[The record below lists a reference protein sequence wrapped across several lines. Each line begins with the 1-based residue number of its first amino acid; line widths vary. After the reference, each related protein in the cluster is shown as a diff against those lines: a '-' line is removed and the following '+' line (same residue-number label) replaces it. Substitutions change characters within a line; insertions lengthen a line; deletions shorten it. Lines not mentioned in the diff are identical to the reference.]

1 MSQHL
6 FQSYFRDLDALRMV
20 GADTENQLRPAFERL
35 LADYA
40 RSRNLVFVP
49 EVPMKAVNGK
59 NTIRP
64 DGVVKGLNRM
74 DWGYWEAKDEKDDLD
89 DEIRTK
95 IAKGYPLD
103 NIIFDDTRKAVL
115 YQAGVRVLEID
126 MSDKE
131 ALQSLLERFFTFER
145 PEYTAFREALEAF
158 HADVPPIVAEL
169 RELLAKTAREN
180 PDFVSSREE
189 FLKVCQ
195 ASINTE
201 VSMEDV
207 NEMLLQH
214 VLTEDIFT
222 TIFDDAD
229 FHHAN
234 NIARELVSVLD
245 TFFRGAV
252 KRNVLARIRPYY
264 EAIRAAA
271 SRIADYREKQT
282 FLKAVYEDFYKAYNP
297 KAADRLGVV
306 YTPHEIVRFMI
317 HATDELL
324 HSHFGKDLLA
334 SGVDILD
341 PATGTGTFICD
352 LLEYFPTS
360 RKEQIRHKYLH
371 ELHANEVSILPYY
384 IANLNIEYVFQ
395 QKTGEYREFPN
406 LCFVDTLDNTGFG
419 FAGQQGDMFGSL
431 SAENAARVKRQ
442 NERNIA
448 VVIGN
453 PPYNANQQNENDNN
467 KNRTYREVDK
477 RIKDTYIAAS
487 TAQKTKLYDMYARF
501 FRWASDRLAAN
512 GIVAFI
518 CNRSFIE
525 SRTFDG
531 FRKCVAEEFSD
542 IYIVDTR
549 SDVRANPRIAGTTHN
564 VFGIQTGVAVVF
576 LVRKG
581 TPRLAALATP
591 LSAKAGNV
599 LEETPRQSS
608 LRSTATPLSA
618 KKGNVLPSS
627 ETKSGVARNSSSPR
641 EGVAAKRSKADGVAS
656 LARIHY
662 FTLTDEQTRKEKLEW
677 FATTAFGDIPFER
690 ITPDDRHTWLNQTD
704 NDFDTLLPLC
714 SKDVKSGKAKTGAVF
729 ELFANGIKTNRDE
742 WVYDFDKINL
752 EAKCRYLVDRYNQQV
767 KGGIRDNDS
776 LDYSI
781 KWSRDL
787 KNKMYTNSSAN
798 FNAENIVRSLWR
810 PFTRQFYYKE
820 KKFSDVLTEN
830 HVQIFGGQLTQIND
844 VINLS
849 GLSPMKPFQA
859 LASNIISDYEFVEKN
874 ICLPLYRYE
883 NGERRENITE
893 WGLQQFR
900 ARYGQQTPR
909 QSSLRLTATPLLE
922 KEGNVLVAE
931 ETPRLASLAT
941 PLSAKEGNVFSS
953 PEAKALPNNSPSL
966 GEGVSDKRSEADG
979 VVLRFREKHLSLPSN
994 PALKQRAR
1002 ELRKAGVLSEV
1013 LFWNQVK
1020 NEQIFGLDFDR
1031 QRVIGHYIVDFY
1043 IKRLGIV
1050 VEIDGSSHDDKAEYD
1065 AQRDEYL
1072 QALGIDVV
1080 HYTDVDVKKN
1090 LAAVIADLK
1099 AFIVEKFTVVE
1110 ETPRLASLATP
1121 LSAKAGN
1128 FSPSPLAKAVPY
1140 NSPSLGEGVAA
1151 QRSAADGVVPLVVE
1165 ETPRLASLATPLS
1178 AKAGNFSPSPLAK
1191 AVPYNSP
1198 SLGEGV
1204 AAQRSA
1210 ADGVVPLERD
1220 ITKEDIFHY
1229 VYAVLHCPHYRRKYE
1244 QNLKR
1249 DFPRVPFY
1257 ADFAEWAAWGRELMR
1272 LHVDYENV
1280 EPFALEREDKPL
1292 RAGTPLPLK
1301 SKLKA
1306 DKAAGTIAVDEST
1319 TLGGI
1324 PAEAWEYKLGN
1335 RSALEWVCDQ
1345 YRDYTP
1351 SDPTIREKFHTY
1363 RFADHKEQVI
1373 ALLQRVCRVSV
1384 ETVRITRAMEA
1395 CAE

>member
-49 EVPMKAVNGK
+49 EVPMKAVSGS

-64 DGVVKGLNRM
+64 DGVIKGLNRM
-74 DWGYWEAKDEKDDLD
+74 DWGYWEAKDEKDNLD

-95 IAKGYPLD
+95 IAKGYPTD

-131 ALQSLLERFFTFER
+131 ALQTLLERFFTFER
-145 PEYTAFREALEAF
+145 PEYTAFREALEHF

-180 PDFVSSREE
+180 TAFVQAREVFLNVSQATINPD
-189 FLKVCQ
+189 
-195 ASINTE
+195 

-214 VLTEDIFT
+214 ILTEDIFT
-222 TIFDDAD
+222 TIFDDAE

-234 NIARELVSVLD
+234 NIARELESVLD

-252 KRNVLARIRPYY
+252 KRTTLARIRPYY

-271 SRIADYREKQT
+271 ARIADYREKQT

-324 HSHFGKDLLA
+324 HTHFGKDLLA
-334 SGVDILD
+334 SGVEILD

-352 LLEYFPTS
+352 LLDYFPAS

-384 IANLNIEYVFQ
+384 IANLNIEYVYQ

-442 NERNIA
+442 NDRNIA

-467 KNRTYREVDK
+467 KNRTYRDVDK

-512 GIVAFI
+512 GIVAFV

-564 VFGIQTGVAVVF
+564 VFGIQTGVAVVL
-576 LVRKG
+576 LVRKE
-581 TPRLAALATP
+581 ASQP
-591 LSAKAGNV
+591 LSKKQKKS
-599 LEETPRQSS
+599 TP
-608 LRSTATPLSA
+608 TAA
-618 KKGNVLPSS
+618 
-627 ETKSGVARNSSSPR
+627 
-641 EGVAAKRSKADGVAS
+641 

-677 FATTAFGDIPFER
+677 FATTAFQDIPFER

-714 SKDVKSGKAKTGAVF
+714 SKDVKSGKAKKGALF
-729 ELFANGIKTNRDE
+729 ELFSNGIVSNRDE
-742 WVYDFDKINL
+742 WVYDFDARNL
-752 EAKCRYLVDRYNQQV
+752 ESKMRFMIDKYNENVVQ
-767 KGGIRDNDS
+767 NS
-776 LDYSI
+776 FNTEI
-781 KWSRDL
+781 KWSATL
-787 KNKMYTNSSAN
+787 KDWARRGIKIKFEELHLSESV
-798 FNAENIVRSLWR
+798 FR
-810 PFTRQFYYKE
+810 PFVKEYFYKE
-820 KKFSDVLTEN
+820 NVVNDR
-830 HVQIFGGQLTQIND
+830 LTQNHFATFGEQLNIKTPS
-844 VINLS
+844 IC
-849 GLSPMKPFQA
+849 FQGIGIDRPYHVFA
-859 LASNIISDYEFVEKN
+859 VCYLPHLQITPNGQYV
-874 ICLPLYRYE
+874 PLYRYE

-893 WGLQQFR
+893 WGLKQFR
-900 ARYGQQTPR
+900 ARYG
-909 QSSLRLTATPLLE
+909 
-922 KEGNVLVAE
+922 K
-931 ETPRLASLAT
+931 
-941 PLSAKEGNVFSS
+941 
-953 PEAKALPNNSPSL
+953 
-966 GEGVSDKRSEADG
+966 GVGR
-979 VVLRFREKHLSLPSN
+979 
-994 PALKQRAR
+994 
-1002 ELRKAGVLSEV
+1002 
-1013 LFWNQVK
+1013 
-1020 NEQIFGLDFDR
+1020 
-1031 QRVIGHYIVDFY
+1031 
-1043 IKRLGIV
+1043 
-1050 VEIDGSSHDDKAEYD
+1050 
-1065 AQRDEYL
+1065 
-1072 QALGIDVV
+1072 
-1080 HYTDVDVKKN
+1080 
-1090 LAAVIADLK
+1090 
-1099 AFIVEKFTVVE
+1099 
-1110 ETPRLASLATP
+1110 
-1121 LSAKAGN
+1121 
-1128 FSPSPLAKAVPY
+1128 
-1140 NSPSLGEGVAA
+1140 
-1151 QRSAADGVVPLVVE
+1151 
-1165 ETPRLASLATPLS
+1165 
-1178 AKAGNFSPSPLAK
+1178 
-1191 AVPYNSP
+1191 
-1198 SLGEGV
+1198 
-1204 AAQRSA
+1204 
-1210 ADGVVPLERD
+1210 
-1220 ITKEDIFHY
+1220 EDIFHY
-1229 VYAVLHCPHYRRKYE
+1229 VYAVLHNPQYRRKYE

-1257 ADFAEWAAWGRELMR
+1257 ADFGQWAAWGQELMR
-1272 LHVDYENV
+1272 LHVGYEAV
-1280 EPFALEREDKPL
+1280 EPFPLQREDKPV

-1306 DKAAGTIAVDEST
+1306 DKATGEITVDEST
-1319 TLGGI
+1319 TLVGI

-1351 SDPTIREKFHTY
+1351 TDPTIREKFHTY
-1363 RFADHKEQVI
+1363 RFADYKELVI
-1373 ALLQRVCRVSV
+1373 TLLQRVCRVSL
-1384 ETVRITRAMEA
+1384 ETVRITQAMEVQS
-1395 CAE
+1395 E

>member
-6 FQSYFRDLDALRMV
+6 FQSYFRNLDALRMV

-35 LADYA
+35 LADFA

-131 ALQSLLERFFTFER
+131 ALQLLLERFFTFER

-180 PDFVSSREE
+180 PEFVRSREE

-195 ASINTE
+195 ASINAE

-222 TIFDDAD
+222 TIFDDAE

-581 TPRLAALATP
+581 KPRLAALATP
-591 LSAKAGNV
+591 LSAKVGNV
-599 LEETPRQSS
+599 LEETPRQSA
-608 LRSTATPLSA
+608 LRLTATPLSA

-627 ETKSGVARNSSSPR
+627 ETKSGVARNSPSPR
-641 EGVAAKRSKADGVAS
+641 EGVAAKRSKADGLVS

-714 SKDVKSGKAKTGAVF
+714 SKDVKSNAVF
-729 ELFANGIKTNRDE
+729 TLMSTGYLTGRDE
-742 WVYDFDKINL
+742 WITDVSKSNLSDKTKYFLDFFNSLSPDYEEYD
-752 EAKCRYLVDRYNQQV
+752 
-767 KGGIRDNDS
+767 IR
-776 LDYSI
+776 I
-781 KWSRDL
+781 KWSRNL
-787 KNKMYTNSSAN
+787 KRHLSVGKKEEFSSSS
-798 FNAENIVRSLWR
+798 IIDSHYR
-810 PFTRQFYYKE
+810 PFHKVLLYKSDLLVDE
-820 KKFSDVLTEN
+820 KSHLRK
-830 HVQIFGGQLTQIND
+830 IFAQETNYGICF
-844 VINLS
+844 S
-849 GLSPMKPFQA
+849 GLSSMKPFQSLMA
-859 LASNIISDYEFVEKN
+859 TQFFSYDFLEKTQ
-874 ICLPLYRYE
+874 CLPLYRYE

-900 ARYGQQTPR
+900 ARYGKQTPR
-909 QSSLRLTATPLLE
+909 QSALRLTATPLLE

-931 ETPRLASLAT
+931 ETPRLALLAT
-941 PLSAKEGNVFSS
+941 PLSAKAGNVFSS

-1080 HYTDVDVKKN
+1080 HYTDAEVKGN
-1090 LAAVIADLK
+1090 MTGVIESLK
-1099 AFIVEKFTVVE
+1099 RYILEHFVE
-1110 ETPRLASLATP
+1110 ETPRLAAPATP

-1128 FSPSPLAKAVPY
+1128 FSPSPLAKAAPN
-1140 NSPSLGEGVAA
+1140 NSPSPREGVSDK
-1151 QRSAADGVVPLVVE
+1151 RSEADGV
-1165 ETPRLASLATPLS
+1165 AST
-1178 AKAGNFSPSPLAK
+1178 
-1191 AVPYNSP
+1191 
-1198 SLGEGV
+1198 
-1204 AAQRSA
+1204 
-1210 ADGVVPLERD
+1210 ERD

-1257 ADFAEWAAWGRELMR
+1257 ADFAQWAAWGRDLMR
-1272 LHVDYENV
+1272 LHVDYESV
-1280 EPFALEREDKPL
+1280 EPFALEREDKPV

-1306 DKAAGTIAVDEST
+1306 DKAVGEIAVDEST

-1324 PAEAWEYKLGN
+1324 PSEAWEYKLGN

-1373 ALLQRVCRVSV
+1373 TLLQRICRVSV

-1395 CAE
+1395 AGDE

>member
-1 MSQHL
+1 MVSKARRGVSYNTFISSMSQHL

-35 LADYA
+35 LADYS

-49 EVPMKAVNGK
+49 EVPMKSVNGT

-74 DWGYWEAKDEKDDLD
+74 DWGYWEAKDEKDDLE
-89 DEIRTK
+89 DEIRAK
-95 IAKGYPLD
+95 IAKGYPTD

-131 ALQSLLERFFTFER
+131 ALQTLLERFFTFER

-158 HADVPPIVAEL
+158 HADVPPIVTEL

-180 PDFVSSREE
+180 TAFVRSREE

-195 ASINTE
+195 TSINAE

-222 TIFDDAD
+222 TIFEDAE

-234 NIARELVSVLD
+234 NIARELESVLD

-252 KRNVLARIRPYY
+252 KRTVLARIRPYY

-271 SRIADYREKQT
+271 VRIADYREKQT

-324 HSHFGKDLLA
+324 HTHFGKDLLA

-352 LLEYFPTS
+352 LLDYFPTS

-395 QKTGEYREFPN
+395 QKTGEYVEFPN

-431 SAENAARVKRQ
+431 SVENAARVKRQ

-453 PPYNANQQNENDNN
+453 PPYSANQQNENDNN

-512 GIVAFI
+512 GIVAFV

-576 LVRKG
+576 LVRK
-581 TPRLAALATP
+581 
-591 LSAKAGNV
+591 
-599 LEETPRQSS
+599 ETPRQSA
-608 LRSTATPLSA
+608 LRLTATPLSA
-618 KKGNVLPSS
+618 KEGNFFSSPSAKAAS
-627 ETKSGVARNSSSPR
+627 DNSPSPR
-641 EGVAAKRSKADGVAS
+641 EGVAAQRSEADGVAS

-662 FTLTDEQTRKEKLEW
+662 FTLTDEQTRKQKLEW
-677 FATTAFGDIPFER
+677 FATTAFHDVPFER

-729 ELFANGIKTNRDE
+729 ELFSLGVVTNRDE
-742 WVYDFDKINL
+742 WVYDFDKESLSKKVQFLIQS
-752 EAKCRYLVDRYNQQV
+752 YNQEVERLVGV
-767 KGGIRDNDS
+767 KRSDVSDR
-776 LDYSI
+776 LDYEI
-781 KWSRDL
+781 KWTRAVKNDL
-787 KNKMYTNSSAN
+787 AKGRKYE
-798 FNAENIVRSLWR
+798 FNDERIITSFYR
-810 PFTRQFYYKE
+810 PFTKLLLYYDKNLNE
-820 KKFSDVLTEN
+820 MQYQTPLVFPDTSTANMVIGFSQGGRLDFATFVTDVMP
-830 HVQIFGGQLTQIND
+830 
-844 VINLS
+844 S
-849 GLSPMKPFQA
+849 
-859 LASNIISDYEFVEKN
+859 LATFSKDYAQ
-874 ICLPLYRYE
+874 CLPLYRYE

-893 WGLQQFR
+893 WGVQQFR
-900 ARYGQQTPR
+900 ARYGKITPR
-909 QSSLRLTATPLLE
+909 QSALRLT
-922 KEGNVLVAE
+922 
-931 ETPRLASLAT
+931 AT
-941 PLSAKEGNVFSS
+941 PLSAKEGNVQEHFSS
-953 PEAKALPNNSPSL
+953 PSAKAASDNSPSPR
-966 GEGVSDKRSEADG
+966 EGVAAQRSAADG
-979 VVLRFREKHLSLPSN
+979 VVPRFREKHLSLPSN

-1013 LFWNQVK
+1013 LFWSAVK
-1020 NEQIFGLDFDR
+1020 SEQIFGLDFDR
-1031 QRVIGHYIVDFY
+1031 QRIIGNYIVDFY
-1043 IKRLGIV
+1043 VKRLGIV
-1050 VEIDGSSHDDKAEYD
+1050 VEIDGSSHDGKEEYD
-1065 AQRDEYL
+1065 AVREEYL

-1090 LAAVIADLK
+1090 LAGVIADLK
-1099 AFIVEKFTVVE
+1099 AFIVEKFGVAE
-1110 ETPRLASLATP
+1110 ETPRQPALRLAATP
-1121 LSAKAGN
+1121 LSAKEGN
-1128 FSPSPLAKAVPY
+1128 FLDSQASTSENSPSQASTSENSPSQASTSE
-1140 NSPSLGEGVAA
+1140 NSPSLVKGSSTSENSPSLVKGWQSSVA
-1151 QRSAADGVVPLVVE
+1151 QTDGVVPQE
-1165 ETPRLASLATPLS
+1165 ER
-1178 AKAGNFSPSPLAK
+1178 
-1191 AVPYNSP
+1191 
-1198 SLGEGV
+1198 E
-1204 AAQRSA
+1204 
-1210 ADGVVPLERD
+1210 
-1220 ITKEDIFHY
+1220 ITREDIFHY
-1229 VYAVLHCPHYRRKYE
+1229 VYAVLHSPHYRRKYE

-1257 ADFAEWAAWGRELMR
+1257 ADFAEWAAWGQELMR
-1272 LHVDYENV
+1272 LHMGYESV
-1280 EPFALEREDKPL
+1280 EPFPLVREDKPL

-1306 DKAAGTIAVDEST
+1306 GKAKGEIAVDEST
-1319 TLGGI
+1319 ALTGI

-1395 CAE
+1395 SGE

>member
-1 MSQHL
+1 MAHNL
-6 FQSYFRDLDALRMV
+6 LQSYFRDLDALRMV

-40 RSRNLVFVP
+40 RARNLVFVP
-49 EVPMKAVNGK
+49 EAPMKAVNGK
-59 NTIRP
+59 HTIRP

-74 DWGYWEAKDEKDDLD
+74 DWGYWEAKDEKDDLNE
-89 DEIRTK
+89 EIRAK
-95 IAKGYPLD
+95 IAKGYPTD

-115 YQAGVRVLEID
+115 YQAGVRVLEIE

-131 ALQSLLERFFTFER
+131 ALQTLLERFFTFER

-180 PDFVSSREE
+180 ADFVRSREE

-195 ASINTE
+195 ASINTD
-201 VSMEDV
+201 VSMDDV

-214 VLTEDIFT
+214 ILTEDIFT
-222 TIFDDAD
+222 TIFEDAE

-271 SRIADYREKQT
+271 VRIADYREKQT

-324 HSHFGKDLLA
+324 HTHFGKDLLA

-395 QKTGEYREFPN
+395 QKTGEYCEFPN

-448 VVIGN
+448 VIIGN

-512 GIVAFI
+512 GIVAFV

-581 TPRLAALATP
+581 IHKETQSFAPLTKGERGITTLTSNPPRTEDAPPP
-591 LSAKAGNV
+591 LSK
-599 LEETPRQSS
+599 RQ
-608 LRSTATPLSA
+608 
-618 KKGNVLPSS
+618 KKGVLPP
-627 ETKSGVARNSSSPR
+627 A
-641 EGVAAKRSKADGVAS
+641 

-662 FTLTDEQTRKEKLEW
+662 FTLADEQTRKEKLEW
-677 FATTAFGDIPFER
+677 FATTAFADIPFER

-729 ELFANGIKTNRDE
+729 ELFSLGISTNRDE
-742 WVYDFDKINL
+742 WVIDYTPEALAKKMKFFADFYNNYKHTSEEYDTT
-752 EAKCRYLVDRYNQQV
+752 
-767 KGGIRDNDS
+767 
-776 LDYSI
+776 I
-781 KWSRDL
+781 KWSEQL
-787 KNKMYTNSSAN
+787 KRNHSNGVKEP
-798 FNAENIVRSLWR
+798 FDDGCIVPVAYR
-810 PFTRQFYYKE
+810 PFSTFQMY
-820 KKFSDVLTEN
+820 FSDTFIDRAGQAKEMFEGEN
-830 HVQIFGGQLTQIND
+830 Q
-844 VINLS
+844 VIAFRSGDRMDFLCNATNNIPNLNYYS
-849 GLSPMKPFQA
+849 LDPIQ
-859 LASNIISDYEFVEKN
+859 
-874 ICLPLYRYE
+874 CLPLYRYE
-883 NGERRENITE
+883 NGERRENITD
-893 WGLQQFR
+893 WGLKQFR
-900 ARYGQQTPR
+900 ARYGK
-909 QSSLRLTATPLLE
+909 S
-922 KEGNVLVAE
+922 
-931 ETPRLASLAT
+931 
-941 PLSAKEGNVFSS
+941 
-953 PEAKALPNNSPSL
+953 
-966 GEGVSDKRSEADG
+966 
-979 VVLRFREKHLSLPSN
+979 
-994 PALKQRAR
+994 
-1002 ELRKAGVLSEV
+1002 
-1013 LFWNQVK
+1013 
-1020 NEQIFGLDFDR
+1020 
-1031 QRVIGHYIVDFY
+1031 
-1043 IKRLGIV
+1043 
-1050 VEIDGSSHDDKAEYD
+1050 VE
-1065 AQRDEYL
+1065 R
-1072 QALGIDVV
+1072 
-1080 HYTDVDVKKN
+1080 
-1090 LAAVIADLK
+1090 
-1099 AFIVEKFTVVE
+1099 
-1110 ETPRLASLATP
+1110 
-1121 LSAKAGN
+1121 
-1128 FSPSPLAKAVPY
+1128 
-1140 NSPSLGEGVAA
+1140 
-1151 QRSAADGVVPLVVE
+1151 
-1165 ETPRLASLATPLS
+1165 
-1178 AKAGNFSPSPLAK
+1178 
-1191 AVPYNSP
+1191 
-1198 SLGEGV
+1198 
-1204 AAQRSA
+1204 
-1210 ADGVVPLERD
+1210 
-1220 ITKEDIFHY
+1220 EDIFHY
-1229 VYAVLHCPHYRRKYE
+1229 VYAVLHCPRYRRKYE

-1257 ADFAEWAAWGRELMR
+1257 ADFQQWVSWGKELMR
-1272 LHVDYENV
+1272 LHVEYETA
-1280 EPFALEREDKPL
+1280 EPFLLEREDKPV

-1306 DKAAGTIAVDEST
+1306 DKAKGEIIVDEST
-1319 TLGGI
+1319 TLSGV
-1324 PAEAWEYKLGN
+1324 PPEAWEYRLGN

-1363 RFADHKEQVI
+1363 RFADYKERVI
-1373 ALLQRVCRVSV
+1373 TLLQQVCRVSI
-1384 ETVRITRAMEA
+1384 ETMRIIREMEKEGA
-1395 CAE
+1395 KEG

>member
-49 EVPMKAVNGK
+49 EVPMKSINGT

-180 PDFVSSREE
+180 PDFVRSREE

-195 ASINTE
+195 ASINAE

-222 TIFDDAD
+222 TIFEDAE

-234 NIARELVSVLD
+234 NIARELESVLD

-252 KRNVLARIRPYY
+252 KRSVLARIRPYY

-271 SRIADYREKQT
+271 VRIADYREKQT

-324 HSHFGKDLLA
+324 HTHFGKDLLA

-352 LLEYFPTS
+352 LLDYFPTS

-431 SAENAARVKRQ
+431 SVENAARVKRQ

-512 GIVAFI
+512 GIIAFI

-581 TPRLAALATP
+581 KDSFAP
-591 LSAKAGNV
+591 LTKEQKDSFAPLTKAG
-599 LEETPRQSS
+599 L
-608 LRSTATPLSA
+608 LRGQ
-618 KKGNVLPSS
+618 KKGILPP
-627 ETKSGVARNSSSPR
+627 A
-641 EGVAAKRSKADGVAS
+641 

-662 FTLTDEQTRKEKLEW
+662 FTLTDEQTRKQKLEW
-677 FATTAFGDIPFER
+677 FATTGFHDVPFER

-704 NDFDTLLPLC
+704 NDFDSLLPLC

-729 ELFANGIKTNRDE
+729 ELFSLGISTNRDE
-742 WVYDFDKINL
+742 WVIDYTPEALAKKMKFFADFYNNYKHTSGEYDTT
-752 EAKCRYLVDRYNQQV
+752 
-767 KGGIRDNDS
+767 
-776 LDYSI
+776 I
-781 KWSRDL
+781 KWSRNL
-787 KNKMYTNSSAN
+787 KRN
-798 FNAENIVRSLWR
+798 FEQGKKEQFDADRIVSVAYR
-810 PFTRQFYYKE
+810 PFTRLSLY
-820 KKFSDVLTEN
+820 FSNNFVDELGQAEEIFTESTQAFAIMGLGAAKAFSALGTN
-830 HVQIFGGQLTQIND
+830 GQTDLNF
-844 VINLS
+844 
-849 GLSPMKPFQA
+849 LSPA
-859 LASNIISDYEFVEKN
+859 ANGCRI
-874 ICLPLYRYE
+874 LPLYRYE

-900 ARYGQQTPR
+900 ARYG
-909 QSSLRLTATPLLE
+909 
-922 KEGNVLVAE
+922 K
-931 ETPRLASLAT
+931 
-941 PLSAKEGNVFSS
+941 
-953 PEAKALPNNSPSL
+953 
-966 GEGVSDKRSEADG
+966 D
-979 VVLRFREKHLSLPSN
+979 
-994 PALKQRAR
+994 
-1002 ELRKAGVLSEV
+1002 
-1013 LFWNQVK
+1013 
-1020 NEQIFGLDFDR
+1020 IDR
-1031 QRVIGHYIVDFY
+1031 
-1043 IKRLGIV
+1043 
-1050 VEIDGSSHDDKAEYD
+1050 
-1065 AQRDEYL
+1065 
-1072 QALGIDVV
+1072 
-1080 HYTDVDVKKN
+1080 
-1090 LAAVIADLK
+1090 
-1099 AFIVEKFTVVE
+1099 
-1110 ETPRLASLATP
+1110 
-1121 LSAKAGN
+1121 
-1128 FSPSPLAKAVPY
+1128 
-1140 NSPSLGEGVAA
+1140 
-1151 QRSAADGVVPLVVE
+1151 
-1165 ETPRLASLATPLS
+1165 
-1178 AKAGNFSPSPLAK
+1178 
-1191 AVPYNSP
+1191 
-1198 SLGEGV
+1198 
-1204 AAQRSA
+1204 
-1210 ADGVVPLERD
+1210 
-1220 ITKEDIFHY
+1220 EDIFHY

-1257 ADFAEWAAWGRELMR
+1257 ADFAEWAAWGRDLMR

-1280 EPFALEREDKPL
+1280 EPFPLEREDKPI

-1306 DKAAGTIAVDEST
+1306 DKAAGIIAVDEST

-1373 ALLQRVCRVSV
+1373 TLLQRVCRVSV
-1384 ETVRITRAMEA
+1384 ETVRITRAMAKEKA
-1395 CAE
+1395 DEE